1 MSTALMMLSEAAPAA
16 AEKSFEI
23 SGPMVVASWE
33 MFGIT
38 WNLTESVIVQW
49 IVMLVILAV
58 CLILGTGLKAVPT
71 TRRQALAEMLISAL
85 RGMVNDGMGTKYKAY
100 IPYIGILMVYVMF
113 NSLISLFGLR
123 APMADVS
130 VTASLAMIT
139 FFMTQY
145 NRAKTGKLKGYL
157 KSFVDP
163 LPFMLPFNIIGEF
176 ANPVSMA
183 LRLFGNLVAGMVI
196 GGLIYFAL
204 GNFAI
209 LIPAVASLYFDIFSA
224 VIQSYIF
231 VMLTMSYISSAEC
244 E

>member
-130 VTASLAMIT
+130 V
-139 FFMTQY
+139 
-145 NRAKTGKLKGYL
+145 
-157 KSFVDP
+157 
-163 LPFMLPFNIIGEF
+163 
-176 ANPVSMA
+176 
-183 LRLFGNLVAGMVI
+183 
-196 GGLIYFAL
+196 
-204 GNFAI
+204 
-209 LIPAVASLYFDIFSA
+209 
-224 VIQSYIF
+224 
-231 VMLTMSYISSAEC
+231 
-244 E
+244 